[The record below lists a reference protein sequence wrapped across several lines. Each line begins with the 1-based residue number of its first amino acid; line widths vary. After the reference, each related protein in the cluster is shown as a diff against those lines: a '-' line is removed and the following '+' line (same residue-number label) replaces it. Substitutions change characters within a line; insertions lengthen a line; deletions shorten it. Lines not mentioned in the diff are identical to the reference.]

1 LYFKIPVLYSKSMTE
16 DDSKLIEQ
24 FEGKIRKLVD
34 LYDTVKCSNSEL
46 RSQIEAKDEEI
57 RQLKEELAS
66 QQESYRNLK
75 RSKVLEVS
83 GHDID
88 DTKRRVSGLVREIDH
103 CIKLLNV

>member
-1 LYFKIPVLYSKSMTE
+1 MTE
-16 DDSKLIEQ
+16 DDSRLIEQ

-46 RSQIEAKDEEI
+46 QSQIEAKDEEI
-57 RQLKEELAS
+57 KHLKDELAGLKE
-66 QQESYRNLK
+66 SYQYLK

>member
-1 LYFKIPVLYSKSMTE
+1 MTE
-16 DDSKLIEQ
+16 DDSRLIEQ

-34 LYDTVKCSNSEL
+34 LYDTVKCSNSRL
-46 RSQIEAKDEEI
+46 QSQLDAKDEEI
-57 RQLKEELAS
+57 RQLKDELAGLK
-66 QQESYRNLK
+66 ESYQNLK

>member
-1 LYFKIPVLYSKSMTE
+1 MTE
-16 DDSKLIEQ
+16 DDSRLIEQ

-34 LYDTVKCSNSEL
+34 LYDTVKSSNSQL
-46 RSQIEAKDEEI
+46 QGQLEAKDEEI
-57 RQLKEELAS
+57 RQLKDQLAGLK
-66 QQESYRNLK
+66 ESYQNLK

>member
-1 LYFKIPVLYSKSMTE
+1 MTE
-16 DDSKLIEQ
+16 EDSKLIEQ

-46 RSQIEAKDEEI
+46 RSQLEAKDEEI

-66 QQESYRNLK
+66 RQESYQNLK

-103 CIKLLNV
+103 CIKLLDV

>member
-1 LYFKIPVLYSKSMTE
+1 MTE
-16 DDSKLIEQ
+16 DDYRLIEK
-24 FEGKIRKLVD
+24 FESKIRKLVD
-34 LYDTVKCSNSEL
+34 LYDTVKSSNNDL
-46 RSQIEAKDEEI
+46 RSQLEAKDEEI
-57 RQLKEELAS
+57 RQLKDELAGLK
-66 QQESYRNLK
+66 ESYQNLK

>member
-1 LYFKIPVLYSKSMTE
+1 MTE
-16 DDSKLIEQ
+16 EDSKLIEQ

-46 RSQIEAKDEEI
+46 QLRLEAKDEEI
-57 RQLKEELAS
+57 RHLNQQLAEMK
-66 QQESYRNLK
+66 ESYQNLK

>member
-1 LYFKIPVLYSKSMTE
+1 MTD
-16 DDSKLIEQ
+16 DDSRLIEQ

-34 LYDTVKCSNSEL
+34 LYDTVKSSNSEL
-46 RSQIEAKDEEI
+46 QGQLEAKDEEI
-57 RQLKEELAS
+57 RLLKDQLANL
-66 QQESYRNLK
+66 QESYQNLK

>member
-1 LYFKIPVLYSKSMTE
+1 MTE

-66 QQESYRNLK
+66 QQESYQNLK

-88 DTKRRVSGLVREIDH
+88 DTKRRVSGAGARDRPLH
-103 CIKLLNV
+103 

>member
-1 LYFKIPVLYSKSMTE
+1 MNE
-16 DDSKLIEQ
+16 DDSRLIEQ
-24 FEGKIRKLVD
+24 FEWKIRKLFK
-34 LYDTVKCSNSEL
+34 LYDTVKSSNSQL
-46 RSQIEAKDEEI
+46 QGQLEAKDEEI
-57 RQLKEELAS
+57 RQLKDELAGLK
-66 QQESYRNLK
+66 ESYQNLK

>member
-1 LYFKIPVLYSKSMTE
+1 MTE
-16 DDSKLIEQ
+16 EDSKLIEQ

-46 RSQIEAKDEEI
+46 RSQLEAKDEEI

-66 QQESYRNLK
+66 RQESYQNLK

>member
-1 LYFKIPVLYSKSMTE
+1 MTD
-16 DDSKLIEQ
+16 DDSRLIEQ
-24 FEGKIRKLVD
+24 FQGKIRKLVD
-34 LYDTVKCSNSEL
+34 LYDTVKSSNSEL
-46 RSQIEAKDEEI
+46 QGQLDAKDEEI
-57 RQLKEELAS
+57 RLLKDQLTNL
-66 QQESYRNLK
+66 QESYQNLK

>member
-1 LYFKIPVLYSKSMTE
+1 MTE
-16 DDSKLIEQ
+16 DDSRLIEQ

-34 LYDTVKCSNSEL
+34 LYNTVKCTNSEL
-46 RSQIEAKDEEI
+46 QSQIEAKDEEI
-57 RQLKEELAS
+57 KQLQVELAGLKE
-66 QQESYRNLK
+66 SYQNLK

>member
-1 LYFKIPVLYSKSMTE
+1 MTE
-16 DDSKLIEQ
+16 EDSKLIEQ

-34 LYDTVKCSNSEL
+34 LYDTVKCSDSEL
-46 RSQIEAKDEEI
+46 RSQLEAKDEEI

-66 QQESYRNLK
+66 RQESYQNLK

>member
-1 LYFKIPVLYSKSMTE
+1 MTE

-24 FEGKIRKLVD
+24 FQGKIRKLVD
-34 LYDTVKCSNSEL
+34 LYDAVKSNNLEL
-46 RSQIEAKDEEI
+46 QSLLEAKDREI
-57 RQLKEELAS
+57 MQLKAELTNLK
-66 QQESYRNLK
+66 ESYQNLK

>member
-1 LYFKIPVLYSKSMTE
+1 MTE
-16 DDSKLIEQ
+16 DDSRLIEQ

-34 LYDTVKCSNSEL
+34 LYDTVKSSNSQL
-46 RSQIEAKDEEI
+46 QGQLEAKDEEI
-57 RQLKEELAS
+57 RQLKDELAGLK
-66 QQESYRNLK
+66 ESYQNLK

-88 DTKRRVSGLVREIDH
+88 DTQRRVSGLVREIDH

>member
-1 LYFKIPVLYSKSMTE
+1 MTD

-24 FEGKIRKLVD
+24 FESKIRKLVD

-46 RSQIEAKDEEI
+46 RSLIEAKDEEI
-57 RQLKEELAS
+57 RQLKEELNGLK
-66 QQESYRNLK
+66 ESYQNLK

>member
-1 LYFKIPVLYSKSMTE
+1 MTE
-16 DDSKLIEQ
+16 DDSRLIEQ
-24 FEGKIRKLVD
+24 FESKIRKLVD
-34 LYDTVKCSNSEL
+34 LYDTVKSSNNDLLSRL
-46 RSQIEAKDEEI
+46 EAKDEEI
-57 RQLKEELAS
+57 RQLKDGLAGLK
-66 QQESYRNLK
+66 ESYQNLK

>member
-1 LYFKIPVLYSKSMTE
+1 MTE

-24 FEGKIRKLVD
+24 FEMKIRKLAD
-34 LYDTVKCSNSEL
+34 LYDIVKCSNSNL
-46 RSQIEAKDEEI
+46 KAQLEAKDEEI
-57 RQLKEELAS
+57 RRLNQELAEMK
-66 QQESYRNLK
+66 ESYQNLK

>member
-1 LYFKIPVLYSKSMTE
+1 MTD

-24 FEGKIRKLVD
+24 FEGKIRKLAD
-34 LYDTVKCSNSEL
+34 LYDAMKCSNSRL
-46 RSQIEAKDEEI
+46 QSQLEAKDEEI
-57 RQLKEELAS
+57 RRLNGQLAELKETY
-66 QQESYRNLK
+66 QNLK
-75 RSKVLEVS
+75 QSKVLEVS

>member
-1 LYFKIPVLYSKSMTE
+1 MTE
-16 DDSKLIEQ
+16 EDSKLIEQ

-34 LYDTVKCSNSEL
+34 PYDTVKCSNSEL
-46 RSQIEAKDEEI
+46 RSQLEAKDEEI

-66 QQESYRNLK
+66 RQESYQNLK

-88 DTKRRVSGLVREIDH
+88 DTKRRVSGLVRGIDH

>member
-1 LYFKIPVLYSKSMTE
+1 MTE
-16 DDSKLIEQ
+16 DDSRLIEQ

-34 LYDTVKCSNSEL
+34 LYDTVKSSNSQL
-46 RSQIEAKDEEI
+46 QCQLEAKDEEI
-57 RQLKEELAS
+57 RQLKDELAGLK
-66 QQESYRNLK
+66 ESYQNLK

>member
-1 LYFKIPVLYSKSMTE
+1 MTE

-34 LYDTVKCSNSEL
+34 LYDTVKSSNSEL
-46 RSQIEAKDEEI
+46 QGQLEAKDEEI
-57 RQLKEELAS
+57 RQLKDQLANLK
-66 QQESYRNLK
+66 ESYQNLK

-88 DTKRRVSGLVREIDH
+88 DTKRRISGLVREIDH
-103 CIKLLNV
+103 CIELLNV

>member
-1 LYFKIPVLYSKSMTE
+1 MTE

-24 FEGKIRKLVD
+24 FEMKIRKLAD
-34 LYDTVKCSNSEL
+34 LYDIVKCSNSDL
-46 RSQIEAKDEEI
+46 KAQLEAKDEEI
-57 RQLKEELAS
+57 RRLNQELAEMK
-66 QQESYRNLK
+66 ESYQNLK

>member
-1 LYFKIPVLYSKSMTE
+1 MTD
-16 DDSKLIEQ
+16 DDSRLIEQ

-34 LYDTVKCSNSEL
+34 LYDTVKSSNSHL
-46 RSQIEAKDEEI
+46 QGQLEAKDQEI
-57 RQLKEELAS
+57 RLLKDQLANL
-66 QQESYRNLK
+66 QESYQNLK

>member
-1 LYFKIPVLYSKSMTE
+1 MTE

-34 LYDTVKCSNSEL
+34 LYDTVKCNNSDL
-46 RSQIEAKDEEI
+46 RSQLDAKDEEI
-57 RQLKEELAS
+57 SRLNQELTQLKE
-66 QQESYRNLK
+66 SYQNLK

>member
-1 LYFKIPVLYSKSMTE
+1 MTD
-16 DDSKLIEQ
+16 DDSRLIEQ
-24 FEGKIRKLVD
+24 FQGKIRKLVD
-34 LYDTVKCSNSEL
+34 LYDTVKSSNSQL
-46 RSQIEAKDEEI
+46 QGQLEAKDEEI
-57 RQLKEELAS
+57 RQLKDELAGLK
-66 QQESYRNLK
+66 ESYQNLK

>member
-1 LYFKIPVLYSKSMTE
+1 MTE
-16 DDSKLIEQ
+16 DDSRLIEQ

-34 LYDTVKCSNSEL
+34 LYDTVKCNNAL
-46 RSQIEAKDEEI
+46 LQSQIEAKDEEI
-57 RQLKEELAS
+57 RQLKEELES
-66 QQESYRNLK
+66 VKESYQNLK

>member
-1 LYFKIPVLYSKSMTE
+1 MTE
-16 DDSKLIEQ
+16 DDSRLIEQ

-46 RSQIEAKDEEI
+46 RSQLEAKDEEI
-57 RQLKEELAS
+57 KQLKEELS
-66 QQESYRNLK
+66 GLKESYQYLK

>member
-1 LYFKIPVLYSKSMTE
+1 MTE
-16 DDSKLIEQ
+16 DDSRLIEQ
-24 FEGKIRKLVD
+24 FESKIRKLVD
-34 LYDTVKCSNSEL
+34 FYDTVKSSNNDLLSRL
-46 RSQIEAKDEEI
+46 EAKDEEI
-57 RQLKEELAS
+57 RQLKDELAGLK
-66 QQESYRNLK
+66 ESYQNLK

>member
-1 LYFKIPVLYSKSMTE
+1 MTE
-16 DDSKLIEQ
+16 EDSKLIEQ

-34 LYDTVKCSNSEL
+34 LYETVKCSNSEL
-46 RSQIEAKDEEI
+46 RSQLEAKDEEI

-66 QQESYRNLK
+66 QQESYQNLK

-83 GHDID
+83 GHVID

>member
-1 LYFKIPVLYSKSMTE
+1 MTE
-16 DDSKLIEQ
+16 QDSILIEQ

-34 LYDTVKCSNSEL
+34 LYGTVKSMNSRL
-46 RSQIEAKDEEI
+46 QQQLDAKDAEI
-57 RQLKEELAS
+57 ARLNDELSSLKE
-66 QQESYRNLK
+66 SYQYLK
-75 RSKVLEVS
+75 QSKVLEVS

>member
-1 LYFKIPVLYSKSMTE
+1 MTE
-16 DDSKLIEQ
+16 EDSKLIEQ

-66 QQESYRNLK
+66 QQESYQNLK

>member
-1 LYFKIPVLYSKSMTE
+1 MTE
-16 DDSKLIEQ
+16 DDSRLIEQ

-34 LYDTVKCSNSEL
+34 LYDTVKSSNSEL
-46 RSQIEAKDEEI
+46 QGQLDAKDEEI
-57 RQLKEELAS
+57 RLLKDQLANL
-66 QQESYRNLK
+66 QESYQNLK